1 MGPSHHWYFMVFFVV
16 FYDILWYYG
25 GTNHRKTME
34 KTWKNHEKPW
44 KTMETPWKHHGKKH
58 ENPMGISTWMKPQIA
73 GSGRWA
79 PWASLGKAVS
89 RGCGRSQWV
98 YDRLWMAMAYLSES
112 ILSILLQSHKW
123 KWEIQRLVEI
133 MIWDKRFIALF
144 TILIHVPLPSAK
156 LGAQKARSVTRIGT
170 AIWPSWKVWRA
181 LPKTTH
187 LITPSSCPGLF
198 STHSSSIDS
207 SINAPAMSDTSHI

>member
-1 MGPSHHWYFMVFFVV
+1 MIFYGIMVGQT
-16 FYDILWYYG
+16 I
-25 GTNHRKTME
+25 E
-34 KTWKNHEKPW
+34 K
-44 KTMETPWKHHGKKH
+44 PWKHHGKKH

-170 AIWPSWKVWRA
+170 TIWPSWKVWRA

-187 LITPSSCPGLF
+187 LITPAARGCFPLTALPSTPR
-198 STHSSSIDS
+198 STHQRCQTQATSSRSAENDNIPKSIQKQCYY
-207 SINAPAMSDTSHI
+207 M